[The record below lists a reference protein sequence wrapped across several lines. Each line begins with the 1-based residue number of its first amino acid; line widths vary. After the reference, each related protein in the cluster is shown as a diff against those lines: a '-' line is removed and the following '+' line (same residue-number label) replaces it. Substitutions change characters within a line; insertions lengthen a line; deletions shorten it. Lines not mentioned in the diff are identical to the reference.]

1 MSEQQKKQE
10 ETEAQHTQDTTQNRA
25 EVKKDFKGLIE
36 STKIFLHELLDVRPN
51 TDQEATKKAIIDD
64 IPFKG
69 HTSWILICSIFIASV
84 GLNANSTAVV
94 IGAML
99 ISPLMGPIL
108 GIGMSLAINDIDTL
122 RRSLKNFAVMVV
134 LSVLTAYLFFL
145 LFPLKVESS
154 ELLMRTAFDLRDV
167 LIAFF
172 GGLALVIA
180 RAKKGTMASVIY
192 GVAIGTAL
200 MPPLCTVG
208 FGIAWGNWDYALG
221 ALYLFTINSIFI
233 GLATFLVIKYLR
245 FPMVRYANSARRRAI
260 ARFASLLGV
269 LVMIPA
275 GFTFWDALQ
284 ESFYRRQAQQFV
296 NEEIATYQFAEG
308 GRFVE
313 NLTDIEYQRTSIF
326 KTISNTLFGKEESK
340 KPEAPSI
347 ELVFMGNERIPE
359 SVIATWNAQKNENK
373 DFDRLRET
381 KLQIIQG
388 AQNERLDQSKY
399 IEELYESQKANLL
412 GKDERIRLLQSEVAR
427 LKKSV
432 ARDIPFADIS
442 KEAKAN
448 YNDLIS
454 LEYDNAV
461 RTDFSKID
469 TMAIFEIKW
478 KKGVGKNQILRDNKK
493 IHDWL
498 KVRLKDESIL
508 LREMVQ

>member
-1 MSEQQKKQE
+1 MSNGLDEDNITPTEESIESKQ
-10 ETEAQHTQDTTQNRA
+10 
-25 EVKKDFKGLIE
+25 EVKKDFKGLVG
-36 STKIFLHELLDVRPN
+36 STKKFLFELLDIRNN
-51 TDQEATKKAIIDD
+51 TDQEATKEAIIAD

-122 RRSLKNFAVMVV
+122 RRSLNNFSVMVV

-154 ELLMRTAFDLRDV
+154 ELLARTAFDIRDV

-180 RAKKGTMASVIY
+180 RAKKGTIASVIF
-192 GVAIGTAL
+192 GVAIATAL

-208 FGIAWGNWDYALG
+208 FGLASKNWDYAGG
-221 ALYLFTINSIFI
+221 AMYLFTINTIFI
-233 GLATFLVIKYLR
+233 ALATFLVIKILR
-245 FPMVRYANSARRRAI
+245 FPMVRYVNSAKRRTIGRV
-260 ARFASLLGV
+260 ASLLGI

-284 ESFYRRQAQQFV
+284 ESFFEKQAQQFV
-296 NEEIATYQFAEG
+296 IEEVATYEFSEGG
-308 GRFVE
+308 GRFLD
-313 NLTDIEYQRTSIF
+313 NLTEVDYNH
-326 KTISNTLFGKEESK
+326 ISSFRKALNFVLGKSDELENQS
-340 KPEAPSI
+340 SI
-347 ELVFMGNERIPE
+347 ELVFMGNERI
-359 SVIATWNAQKNENK
+359 SKNVIATWNKQKSENGN
-373 DFDRLRET
+373 FDRLRDTE
-381 KLQIIQG
+381 LHIIQG
-388 AQNERLDQSKY
+388 SQSEELDQFKY
-399 IEELYESQKANLL
+399 VNELYESQKSDIL
-412 GKDERIRLLQSEVAR
+412 GKDEKIQLLQSEVTR
-427 LKKSV
+427 LKKLEQ
-432 ARDIPFADIS
+432 RQIPFTDIS

-448 YNDLIS
+448 YSDLIS
-454 LEYDNAV
+454 LEYANAV

-478 KKGVGKNQILRDNKK
+478 KEGVGKNQMIKDNKR

-498 KVRLKDESIL
+498 KIRLKDDDII
-508 LREMVQ
+508 LREEDK